1 MKHIRLFESFD
12 LDESRSG
19 YLNWKLEGGVDDLAI
34 TLKKKRDFE
43 RSTRSTLSGIP
54 GISSLGSFRI
64 ISPFYIRNV
73 YDFNKFMEVF
83 DIIGESPK
91 GVFDL
96 SIDADVNYL
105 KSLKGAP
112 EGFYVLRNSDM
123 INQKILDKI
132 VQSSPEAIFVKVE
145 EIPLSDY
152 QLKDALEYARAGARV
167 YLQSDPDF
175 FIFV

>member
-12 LDESRSG
+12 LYESRSG
-19 YLNWKLEGGVDDLAI
+19 YLNWKLEGGIDDLAI

-54 GISSLGSFRI
+54 GIASLGSFRI

-83 DIIGESPK
+83 DILGESPK

-96 SIDADVNYL
+96 SIDADANYL

-112 EGFYVLRNSDM
+112 EGFYVLRNSGS

-132 VQSSPEAIFVKVE
+132 VQDSPEAIFIKAE
-145 EIPLSDY
+145 EIPLSAH
-152 QLKDALEYARAGARV
+152 QLKDALDVARAAAYV
-167 YLQSDPDF
+167 HIKSDPDF